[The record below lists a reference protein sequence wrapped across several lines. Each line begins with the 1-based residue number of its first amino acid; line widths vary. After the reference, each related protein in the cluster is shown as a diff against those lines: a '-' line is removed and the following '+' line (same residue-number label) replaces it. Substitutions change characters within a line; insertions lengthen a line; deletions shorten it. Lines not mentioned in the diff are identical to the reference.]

1 LKDPSE
7 NNELTM
13 TSKSIDL
20 SFQDLIPVPVT
31 KRTKE
36 GTTRKRKVTHSSVL
50 TDSPYK
56 NELEASADKK
66 KGKSVPIKGLVPKTK
81 TKSIT
86 EEDAECVFCGELYS
100 ETGGHW
106 IRCISCQKWAHE
118 DCAGTTKKCKVYI
131 CEVIW
136 NARKKK

>member
-1 LKDPSE
+1 VNNPVHE

-31 KRTKE
+31 KRTNE

-56 NELEASADKK
+56 NELETSADKK
-66 KGKSVPIKGLVPKTK
+66 KGKSVPIKGLVRKTK

-86 EEDAECVFCGELYS
+86 EKDAECLFLRRIIFGNRWPLDPLY
-100 ETGGHW
+100 
-106 IRCISCQKWAHE
+106 IL
-118 DCAGTTKKCKVYI
+118 
-131 CEVIW
+131 
-136 NARKKK
+136 

>member
-1 LKDPSE
+1 MLTTFKRLLQSIKNIYLIDHSTPEKLKDPSE

-56 NELEASADKK
+56 
-66 KGKSVPIKGLVPKTK
+66 
-81 TKSIT
+81 
-86 EEDAECVFCGELYS
+86 
-100 ETGGHW
+100 
-106 IRCISCQKWAHE
+106 IS
-118 DCAGTTKKCKVYI
+118 
-131 CEVIW
+131 
-136 NARKKK
+136 